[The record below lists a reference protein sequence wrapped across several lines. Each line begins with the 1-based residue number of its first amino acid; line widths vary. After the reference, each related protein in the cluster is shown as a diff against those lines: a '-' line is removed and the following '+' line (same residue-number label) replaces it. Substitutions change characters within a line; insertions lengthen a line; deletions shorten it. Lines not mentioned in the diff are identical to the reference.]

1 MRAVEHI
8 QVGTFLF
15 ELAREI
21 VTNGELIEQNHLIHK
36 LLDFQET
43 YTLQLHACWRAEV
56 MANDNDSLCVDA
68 THYGNVARF
77 LNHKHRFSNSKCL
90 SCMVHF
96 NSIVQ

>member
-1 MRAVEHI
+1 MQAVEHI

-21 VTNGELIEQNHLIHK
+21 VTNGELIERNHLIYK
-36 LLDFQET
+36 LLGFKET
-43 YTLQLHACWRAEV
+43 YILQLDVCWHAEV

-77 LNHKHRFSNSKCL
+77 LNHRHGFSNSKCL
-90 SCMVHF
+90 PCTVHF